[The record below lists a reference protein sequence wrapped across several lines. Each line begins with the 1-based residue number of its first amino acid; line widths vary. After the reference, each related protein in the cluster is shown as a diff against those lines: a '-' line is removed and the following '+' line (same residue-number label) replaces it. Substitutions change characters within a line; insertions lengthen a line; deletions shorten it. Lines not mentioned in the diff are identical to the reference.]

1 MSLLTWD
8 AAYSLNVAEIDR
20 QHQRLFALFNA
31 LYEAM
36 QQGRAPEAIGKVLDA
51 VVDYTH
57 YHFAFEEQ
65 YLREHG
71 YADSEAH
78 RAEHRRLSEQARE
91 LARRAREGDV
101 TPATLKFLS
110 GWLLGHILVSDRKF
124 ARELEGM
131 APGGD
136 AGVPA
141 ATRPAERGVPIGR

>member
-8 AAYSLNVAEIDR
+8 DSYSLNVAELDR
-20 QHQRLFALFNA
+20 QHQRLFALFNE

-36 QQGRAPEAIGKVLDA
+36 QQGRAPAAIRQVLDA

-65 YLREHG
+65 FLHENG
-71 YADSEAH
+71 YAAGDTHCTQH
-78 RAEHRRLSEQARE
+78 RELALQARE

-110 GWLLGHILVSDRKF
+110 GWLLSHILVSDRKF
-124 ARELEGM
+124 ATEMGLVGASR
-131 APGGD
+131 P
-136 AGVPA
+136 AGRPA
-141 ATRPAERGVPIGR
+141 ATRPAAWQAHAGR